1 MLWPKQPPG
10 HTRDFSPRVRPPW
23 FPASDIPS
31 PTAQPPPGP
40 RPSAPGERLS
50 AAGPQGEEGSIP
62 SPGLGR
68 GGQDPKLSLTS
79 GSSLL
84 SNNLLSPPSRP
95 GRCWPLY
102 LRHPPLP
109 LTAGSHRP
117 FRSQVGIAFSR
128 QPSLSTA
135 RQGQMLLFTLSAL
148 CTPCPSMLPLPLGE
162 GRACWIFC
170 LPPQAMKSTGP
181 DEDLA
186 CPSQLLTQRLPESP
200 LPG

>member
-1 MLWPKQPPG
+1 MLWPKRPPG
-10 HTRDFSPRVRPPW
+10 HTRYFSPIVGSPW
-23 FPASDIPS
+23 FPASDTPG

-40 RPSAPGERLS
+40 RPQHQERGCQLQDRRINS
-50 AAGPQGEEGSIP
+50 ISWAGK
-62 SPGLGR
+62 R
-68 GGQDPKLSLTS
+68 GQDPKLSLTP

-102 LRHPPLP
+102 LEHPPLP
-109 LTAGSHRP
+109 LHTAGSHRP
-117 FRSQVGIAFSR
+117 FRSQLGITSSR
-128 QPSLSTA
+128 QPSLTTT
-135 RQGQMLLFTLSAL
+135 RQGQMLLFILSAP
-148 CTPCPSMLPLPLGE
+148 CTPCPPMLPLPLSE

-181 DEDLA
+181 VEDLA
-186 CPSQLLTQRLPESP
+186 CPSQLLTQHLPESL